1 MLFTDTNIKHAVN
14 AITQKGSTLPYI
26 YLGDLIF
33 YLTIF
38 LDVKHVSFNKKNRRL
53 FFLRFFTKTI

>member
-33 YLTIF
+33 HLTIS
-38 LDVKHVSFNKKNRRL
+38 LDVKRVYSTKKNRRL
-53 FFLRFFTKTI
+53 SSLRFFTKTI